1 MAADVGDAPAASYE
15 YFDRLEYDSGRFF
28 IRHLLLKFAAFTS
41 LSIQKF
47 SAFRIWLSPFRA
59 QDGGLC
65 YNQNT
70 VSLKGTDM
78 AQQGT
83 LYIISSPSGAGKS
96 SLLNALLTQHNS
108 AGRMQLSVSHTTRA
122 TRPGEEHGVHYHFVK
137 VEEFKALIE
146 RGDFLEWA
154 EVFGN
159 YYGTSRAAI
168 EACLAQGIDVFLD
181 IDWQGA
187 RQIRE
192 QMPTKSIFILPPSR
206 EELERRLI
214 GRGQDSAEVI
224 KGRMEKAI
232 AEMVHYD
239 EYDYVIINEDFEQAL
254 FQLRAVI
261 ECQRLELRQQQQAQQ
276 NLLQQL
282 LAE

>member
-1 MAADVGDAPAASYE
+1 MA
-15 YFDRLEYDSGRFF
+15 
-28 IRHLLLKFAAFTS
+28 HL
-41 LSIQKF
+41 
-47 SAFRIWLSPFRA
+47 
-59 QDGGLC
+59 
-65 YNQNT
+65 
-70 VSLKGTDM
+70 
-78 AQQGT
+78 GT
-83 LYIISSPSGAGKS
+83 LFIVSSPSGAGKS
-96 SLLNALLTQHNS
+96 SLLAALLERYNHDQ
-108 AGRMQLSVSHTTRA
+108 RMQISVSHTTRPM
-122 TRPGEEHGVHYHFVK
+122 RPGEVDGVHYHFVDK
-137 VEEFKALIE
+137 AEFQAQIE
-146 RGDFLEWA
+146 RGAFFEWA

-159 YYGTSRAAI
+159 YYGTSRETI
-168 EACLAQGIDVFLD
+168 ERCLDQGIDVFLD

-261 ECQRLELRQQQQAQQ
+261 ECQRLEMRQQQQAQQ
-276 NLLQQL
+276 NLLKQL